1 MKHLVSEKHLVVV
14 LFVLVIITF
23 SFADRDSRKID
34 QLYSNTNQHISLFD
48 KVKASYI
55 AQIKLTHTSL
65 KLNN

>member
-48 KVKASYI
+48 KVKAGYI

>member
-1 MKHLVSEKHLVVV
+1 MKHLVSEKHLVVI

-34 QLYSNTNQHISLFD
+34 QLYSTTPQNTSLFD
-48 KVKASYI
+48 KVKAGYI
-55 AQIKLTHTSL
+55 AQIKLTRTSL

>member
-1 MKHLVSEKHLVVV
+1 MKQLVSEKQLVVV

-34 QLYSNTNQHISLFD
+34 QLYSSTTQSTSPFD
-48 KVKASYI
+48 KVKATYI
-55 AQIKLTHTSL
+55 AQVKLTHTLL